1 MVAVAW
7 AAIGLLAATL
17 VSTLIYLGSRID
29 ALDAH
34 LTSRIDGLESD
45 LNARIDALDGRLSS
59 RIDALFARM
68 DATPPRARRL
78 RPTDG

>member
-17 VSTLIYLGSRID
+17 VSTLLFLGSKID

-34 LTSRIDGLESD
+34 LTSRID
-45 LNARIDALDGRLSS
+45 ALDGRLSS
-59 RIDALFARM
+59 RVDALAARM
-68 DATPPRARRL
+68 DAHLERHA
-78 RPTDG
+78 G

>member
-17 VSTLIYLGSRID
+17 VSTLLFLGSKID

-34 LTSRIDGLESD
+34 LTSRID
-45 LNARIDALDGRLSS
+45 ALDGRLSS
-59 RIDALFARM
+59 RVDALAERM
-68 DATPPRARRL
+68 DAHLERHA
-78 RPTDG
+78 G